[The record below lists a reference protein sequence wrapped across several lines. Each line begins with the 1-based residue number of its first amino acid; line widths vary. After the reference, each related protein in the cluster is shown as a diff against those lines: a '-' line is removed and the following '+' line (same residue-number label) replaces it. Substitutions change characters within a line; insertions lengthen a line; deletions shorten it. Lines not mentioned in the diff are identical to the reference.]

1 MASYRYSPA
10 GYSRQGGSTS
20 VSGSSSRSFDYSGMD
35 EHVQR
40 QDAVASARDA
50 KKAALYG
57 GDPIQSMLAGN
68 KVRELLSILK
78 RDTPGATEQNPHVIK
93 RPLVRVSS
101 MSDSYSQSTNPGGS
115 EYSPPVEQYQT
126 SAEKSPPPAKPA
138 TAAPPPKPMV
148 PPSVMQPVQNNPVLQ
163 NRQALTATLGP
174 SEPAVA
180 SPPPKRT
187 AAPDAK
193 PEEPPGKPASGPTP
207 HVRTSARRY
216 TDRLREQMYS

>member
-1 MASYRYSPA
+1 MASYIYTPA

-20 VSGSSSRSFDYSGMD
+20 ISGSSSRSFDYTGMD
-35 EHVQR
+35 DHVQR

-50 KKAALYG
+50 KKSALYG
-57 GDPIQSMLAGN
+57 GDPVQAMLAGN
-68 KVRELLSILK
+68 KVRELLSILR

-115 EYSPPVEQYQT
+115 EYKPG
-126 SAEKSPPPAKPA
+126 AEKYETAKPESPPPAKPA
-138 TAAPPPKPMV
+138 TAAPPPKPVV
-148 PPSVMQPVQNNPVLQ
+148 PTSAMQPFQNNPVLQ
-163 NRQALTATLGP
+163 NRQALNATLGP
-174 SEPAVA
+174 AEPAAA

-193 PEEPPGKPASGPTP
+193 PEEPPGKPAAGPTP